1 MFKNLKDIY
10 DFYIKK
16 RLSQMWLFLG
26 IALLLALVGA
36 PVPYLFGYIIDQVIP
51 AKDTTLLLYVVIVLT
66 VLMLSEVL
74 LSYINTVFTFKVRK
88 QITTDTIHSMLH
100 GMLDM
105 PYEKRTSIHSGE
117 LISRLTRDVD
127 ELYNILPFGI
137 ANLVY
142 CILSSV
148 IMLGILIFLN
158 WKISAMLLLLIPF
171 VIIIYFLFNKAL
183 WELAFKDAHASA
195 DNMKF
200 LNEVIVADYEI
211 KIYGAENKF
220 KKLAMKA
227 VAFFQ
232 KTHFQRLVINEKMNA
247 SVKLFPVIAS
257 LIIWYV
263 ASMLA
268 IKEELTIGL
277 IVTYTT
283 TIGLV
288 IPALM
293 QIVEHLSE
301 YPNQMAVFRRIQE
314 YAIHKDANGVNIE
327 ANGALS
333 KPDRIRPITS
343 LYLKNIDFKY
353 NGSKNKIFDNFS
365 YEFEKGKKYLIKAP
379 NGFGKSTLF
388 SLIANQLIPSS
399 GQICLD
405 KAPLVSLNN
414 IHKYI
419 TLLPQQVNIISDTI
433 RVNLSFGDPSITD
446 LQITDMLIHLGL
458 ADWLNDKEHG
468 LDHVLS
474 LAKQQ
479 LSGGQIQK
487 IGLARAF
494 LRKTKILLLDEPT
507 NNLDN
512 HAVNNLI
519 DTLDNINEDTVCLII
534 SHDDRI
540 YSHVDKILNL
550 SFED

>member
-1 MFKNLKDIY
+1 MLKNFKDIY
-10 DFYIKK
+10 HFFIKK

-26 IALLLALVGA
+26 IALLLALIGA

-51 AKDTTLLLYVVIVLT
+51 AKDATLLLYVVIILT
-66 VLMLSEVL
+66 ILMLSEVL
-74 LSYINTVFTFKVRK
+74 LSYINSVFMFKVRK
-88 QITTDTIHSMLH
+88 QINTDIIRSMLH
-100 GMLDM
+100 GIFKM
-105 PYEKRTSIHSGE
+105 PYEKRTTIHSGE

-127 ELYNILPFGI
+127 QLYNILPFGI
-137 ANLVY
+137 ANLVF

-158 WKISAMLLLLIPF
+158 WKISAMLFLLIPF
-171 VIIIYFLFNKAL
+171 VAIVYILFNKAL
-183 WELAFKDAHASA
+183 WELAFKDAHASV

-200 LNEVIVADYEI
+200 LNEVIAADYEI

-232 KTHFQRLVINEKMNA
+232 KTHFQRLVINEKMNS
-247 SVKLFPVIAS
+247 SVKLFPVLAS
-257 LIIWYV
+257 LIVWYV

-268 IKEELTIGL
+268 IGEEMTIGL

-283 TIGLV
+283 TISLIV
-288 IPALM
+288 PALM
-293 QIVEHLSE
+293 QIVEHISE

-314 YAIHKDANGVNIE
+314 YAEQKDTNDV
-327 ANGALS
+327 S
-333 KPDRIRPITS
+333 KEQKETSASPDKLPPITS
-343 LYLKNIDFKY
+343 LYLKNINFKY
-353 NGSKNKIFDNFS
+353 NSSKNKIFNNFS
-365 YEFEKGKKYLIKAP
+365 HKFKKGNKYLIKAP
-379 NGFGKSTLF
+379 NGFGKTTLF
-388 SLIANQLIPSS
+388 SLIAKQLIPTS
-399 GQICLD
+399 GDIFLN
-405 KAPLVSLNN
+405 KTSLASINN
-414 IHKYI
+414 IHRYI

-433 RVNLSFGDPSITD
+433 RINLSFGDPSITD
-446 LQITDMLIHLGL
+446 TEITDMLTHLGL
-458 ADWLNDKEHG
+458 ADWLNDKEDG

-479 LSGGQIQK
+479 LSGGQIQR

-494 LRKTKILLLDEPT
+494 LRNSSILLLDEPT

-512 HAVNNLI
+512 AAVDRLI
-519 DTLDNINEDTVCLII
+519 DTIQSLSKDTIVLII

-540 YSHVDKILNL
+540 YPHVDEVLNL
-550 SFED
+550 SF

>member
-1 MFKNLKDIY
+1 
-10 DFYIKK
+10 
-16 RLSQMWLFLG
+16 MWLFLG

-51 AKDTTLLLYVVIVLT
+51 AKDPQLLLYIVIVLT
-66 VLMLSEVL
+66 VLMLSEVI
-74 LSYINTVFTFKVRK
+74 LSYLNSVLTFKVRK
-88 QITTDTIHSMLH
+88 QITIETVSSMLH
-100 GMLDM
+100 GMFSM

-127 ELYNILPFGI
+127 ELYFILPFGI

-142 CILSSV
+142 CLLSSS

-171 VIIIYFLFNKAL
+171 IVMVYVFFNKAL

-200 LNEVIVADYEI
+200 LNEVIAADYEI
-211 KIYGAENKF
+211 KIYGAESKF

-232 KTHFQRLVINEKMNA
+232 KAHFQRLVINEKMNA
-247 SVKLFPVIAS
+247 SVKLFPVLAS
-257 LIIWYV
+257 IIVWYV

-268 IKEELTIGL
+268 INEEMSVGL

-283 TIGLV
+283 TISLIV
-288 IPALM
+288 PTLM
-293 QIVEHLSE
+293 QIVEHISE

-314 YAIHKDANGVNIE
+314 YAKQDDTFDADYNQISQNSKSTDSNKLASI
-327 ANGALS
+327 ASLS
-333 KPDRIRPITS
+333 LEK
-343 LYLKNIDFKY
+343 IDFKY
-353 NGSKNKIFDNFS
+353 NSSKNKIFDKFS
-365 YEFEKGKKYLIKAP
+365 YKFEKGKKYLIKAP

-388 SLIANQLIPSS
+388 SLISKQLIPSS
-399 GQICLD
+399 GQIYLD
-405 KAPLVSLNN
+405 STPLSSLDEV
-414 IHKYI
+414 HQYI

-446 LQITDMLIHLGL
+446 KQITDMLTQLGL
-458 ADWLNDKEHG
+458 ADWLNSKEHG
-468 LDHVLS
+468 LNHVLS
-474 LAKQQ
+474 LSKQQ
-479 LSGGQIQK
+479 LSGGQIQR

-494 LRKTKILLLDEPT
+494 LRNSRILLLDEPT

-512 HAVNNLI
+512 TAVDQLI
-519 DTLDNINEDTVCLII
+519 DTIHVLSEDTIVLII

-540 YSHVDKILNL
+540 YPQVDEILNL
-550 SFED
+550 SF